1 MPKDIAHTA
10 HSFCASFHEGEALA
24 QSQTDALC
32 CVVSGTWVSGKPPN
46 GVPGHFPLS
55 DGEVPPANDLCDKRK
70 NTDLLEISFFR
81 IDF

>member
-1 MPKDIAHTA
+1 
-10 HSFCASFHEGEALA
+10 
-24 QSQTDALC
+24 
-32 CVVSGTWVSGKPPN
+32 VSGKPPN

-70 NTDLLEISFFR
+70 KTDLLEISFFR